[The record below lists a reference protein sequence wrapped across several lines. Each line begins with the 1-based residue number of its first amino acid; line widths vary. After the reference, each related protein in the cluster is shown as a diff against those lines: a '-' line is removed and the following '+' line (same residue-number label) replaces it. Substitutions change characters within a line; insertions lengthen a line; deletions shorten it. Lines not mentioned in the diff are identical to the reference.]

1 MIGGLDLNVDD
12 LRLLLAL
19 ARTGRMGT
27 AGASLGLDHTTVS
40 RRIKRLEK
48 SLNASLITRGSDGW
62 ELTVLGQKV
71 AESASPIDGVV
82 ERVRDAASGADAS
95 LRGTV
100 RVAAPDGFGVSF
112 VAPAIA
118 AVLREHPGIST
129 ELVTSTRPLS
139 SRGAGFDMTVSI
151 GVPQTGRLAT
161 ELLTPYS
168 LALYA
173 SQDYLDSHHPI
184 RGLDDL
190 SGHLLIFYVDALLS
204 VAELDLT
211 RNFAGLR
218 VGFASTNVLAQ
229 VAVTRAS
236 AGIGLLPCFLAE
248 GYSDL
253 IRVLPTDVRFELNFS
268 LSVRPQS
275 RDSEAVMVI
284 REALLKEIASRE
296 SELVPGS

>member
-1 MIGGLDLNVDD
+1 VAGGLDLNVDD
-12 LRLLLAL
+12 VRLLLAV
-19 ARTGRMGT
+19 ARTGRMAN
-27 AGASLGLDHTTVS
+27 AGAALGLDHTTVS
-40 RRIKRLEK
+40 RRIKRLER
-48 SLNASLITRGSDGW
+48 SLDASLLTRGSDGW
-62 ELTVLGQKV
+62 ELTALGKRV
-71 AESASPIDGVV
+71 AESAAGIDDVV
-82 ERVRDAASGADAS
+82 QRVRDAASREEAG

-118 AVLREHPGIST
+118 AVLREHPRISV
-129 ELVTSTRPLS
+129 ELVTSTRPIS

-151 GVPQTGRLAT
+151 GVPQTGRLET

-173 SQDYLDSHHPI
+173 TREYLDSHPAI
-184 RGLDDL
+184 RGFDDL
-190 SGHLLIFYVDALLS
+190 RGHVLIFYVDALLS

-229 VAVTRAS
+229 VEATIAS

-248 GYSDL
+248 SNPSLVRILGAL
-253 IRVLPTDVRFELNFS
+253 VRFELNFS
-268 LSVRPQS
+268 LSVRPPS
-275 RDSEAVMVI
+275 RDLEAVSVI
-284 REALLKEIASRE
+284 RDAILGEIAGRRE
-296 SELVPGS
+296 ELVPAK